1 MARLLTTEEIERG
14 LRDLP
19 AWTGDAQGLRREAR
33 APDFPSAIAVVDE
46 VARVAEQMNHHPDI
60 DIRWRTLRFAVV
72 THSAGGVTR
81 FDVELARRI
90 EQILGERG
98 AAG

>member
-1 MARLLTTEEIERG
+1 
-14 LRDLP
+14 
-19 AWTGDAQGLRREAR
+19 
-33 APDFPSAIAVVDE
+33 
-46 VARVAEQMNHHPDI
+46 
-60 DIRWRTLRFAVV
+60 VV

-90 EQILGERG
+90 EEILDQLG